1 MNYAF
6 LPPEV
11 NSARMY
17 SGPGSASLLAAVAS
31 WDMVAIELASAAEGY
46 RSVIST
52 LSGMYWWGPASAAML
67 AATGPFIDWLE
78 ITGALASE
86 TANQAAAAAA
96 AYEQAY
102 AMTVPP
108 IVVAANRALLVALVA
123 SNFFGQ
129 NTAAI
134 EATESEYAEMWAQ
147 DAGAMYDYAATSAMA
162 TALVPFS
169 APGQDTNPA
178 GLAAQSAAV
187 SQAAGNAPASAQSV
201 WSQLTS
207 LVPDALPSL
216 SNWPNILPDDFSILD
231 GIFAMYA
238 TVGVTQDVESF
249 CAGIIGAENN
259 LGLLGAASENPAE
272 VTPGALGLGAMFSS
286 AERSAVGGAT
296 NAVTVSMSRAG
307 SIGQLSVPPSWAAPS
322 SGSASALSVSGLT
335 TIPGT
340 EVAEQGAP
348 GMPGMPVGTGK
359 RATSV
364 IPRYGVRLTV
374 MARPPAAG

>member
-1 MNYAF
+1 
-6 LPPEV
+6 
-11 NSARMY
+11 MY
-17 SGPGSASLLAAVAS
+17 SGPGSASLLAAAAS

-86 TANQAAAAAA
+86 TADQAAAAAA

-147 DAGAMYDYAATSAMA
+147 DAGAMYDYPATSAMA

-178 GLAAQSAAV
+178 GLAAQSVAV

-216 SNWPNILPDDFSILD
+216 SN
-231 GIFAMYA
+231 
-238 TVGVTQDVESF
+238 
-249 CAGIIGAENN
+249 
-259 LGLLGAASENPAE
+259 
-272 VTPGALGLGAMFSS
+272 
-286 AERSAVGGAT
+286 
-296 NAVTVSMSRAG
+296 
-307 SIGQLSVPPSWAAPS
+307 
-322 SGSASALSVSGLT
+322 
-335 TIPGT
+335 
-340 EVAEQGAP
+340 
-348 GMPGMPVGTGK
+348 
-359 RATSV
+359 
-364 IPRYGVRLTV
+364 
-374 MARPPAAG
+374 

>member
-11 NSARMY
+11 NSGRMY
-17 SGPGSASLLAAVAS
+17 SGPGSASLLAAAAS

-67 AATGPFIDWLE
+67 AATGPFVDWLE

-86 TANQAAAAAA
+86 AANQATAAAA

-108 IVVAANRALLVALVA
+108 IAVAANRALLATLIA
-123 SNFFGQ
+123 SNIFGQ

-134 EATESEYAEMWAQ
+134 EATEAEYAEMWAQ

-162 TALVPFS
+162 TALEPF
-169 APGQDTNPA
+169 PGPQQHTNPA
-178 GLAAQSAAV
+178 GLPAQGAAV
-187 SQAAGNAPASAQSV
+187 SKAATSSEEGSQSLL
-201 WSQLTS
+201 SQLIA
-207 LVPDALPSL
+207 LVPQALQVL
-216 SNWPNILPDDFSILD
+216 GIWPILPEEFTLLD
-231 GIFAMYA
+231 AIFAMYA
-238 TVGVTQDVESF
+238 TVGMTADAVTIPV
-249 CAGIIGAENN
+249 AIIAADNN

-272 VTPGALGLGAMFSS
+272 LAPGALGLGAKLSS
-286 AERSAVGGAT
+286 AEMGAARGAA

-322 SGSASALSVSGLT
+322 SGPASALSVSGLT

-348 GMPGMPVGTGK
+348 GVPGMPVGTGK